1 MLALALLNGRPVP
14 QVQPAHDPETAGF
27 GRFGSNCLNSGQTH
41 AWRVQSGRKSRN
53 QQTVTEIAMNAK
65 QNVRFSVLLA
75 VSLALV
81 PAGANA
87 VGFRLPNQD
96 PDAIARG
103 NAFVATADNPSA
115 IYYNPAG
122 ITQLEGQ
129 NIRSGMYLVSGG
141 YDFTSPSGQTVRAN
155 SDFQPVPQLYYVF
168 SPEDF
173 PLSFGLGFYAPYGLA
188 L

>member
-1 MLALALLNGRPVP
+1 MDGQCHRCNRPTTRKPLVSN
-14 QVQPAHDPETAGF
+14 AGF

-65 QNVRFSVLLA
+65 QNVRFTVLLA

-103 NAFVATADNPSA
+103 
-115 IYYNPAG
+115 
-122 ITQLEGQ
+122 
-129 NIRSGMYLVSGG
+129 
-141 YDFTSPSGQTVRAN
+141 
-155 SDFQPVPQLYYVF
+155 
-168 SPEDF
+168 
-173 PLSFGLGFYAPYGLA
+173 
-188 L
+188 